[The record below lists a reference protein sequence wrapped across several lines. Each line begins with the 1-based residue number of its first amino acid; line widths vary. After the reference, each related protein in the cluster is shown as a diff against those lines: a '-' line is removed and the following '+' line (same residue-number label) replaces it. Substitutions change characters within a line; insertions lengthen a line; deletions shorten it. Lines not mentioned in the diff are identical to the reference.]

1 MGVALVAPLT
11 QSDSEVRMDNKS
23 DKTHEADGMNG
34 PSNTSTRGG
43 QARLGGFGD
52 DQGTRVG
59 RPDAPRREEGGTN
72 EAGPSSRSTPEG
84 LEGSILE
91 GEDTIRGNG

>member
-1 MGVALVAPLT
+1 MST
-11 QSDSEVRMDNKS
+11 RDNKT

-59 RPDAPRREEGGTN
+59 HPDAPRRAQERGQSEGDDSARLSAQSTN
-72 EAGPSSRSTPEG
+72 EGIEG
-84 LEGSILE
+84 AILE
-91 GEDTIRGNG
+91 EDGGSTRGNG

>member
-1 MGVALVAPLT
+1 MST
-11 QSDSEVRMDNKS
+11 KDNQT

-34 PSNTSTRGG
+34 ASNSSTRGG

-59 RPDAPRREEGGTN
+59 KPDAPKRAQGGSGDGSSEARLSSSATSEGV
-72 EAGPSSRSTPEG
+72 EG
-84 LEGSILE
+84 AILD
-91 GEDTIRGNG
+91 GDDDRTRGNG

>member
-1 MGVALVAPLT
+1 
-11 QSDSEVRMDNKS
+11 MDNKS

-43 QARLGGFGD
+43 AARRGGFGD

-59 RPDAPRREEGGTN
+59 HPDAPQREEGSTN
-72 EAGPSSRSTPEG
+72 AAGPSSRSVKEG
-84 LEGSILE
+84 LEGAILE
-91 GEDTIRGNG
+91 GEDTIRDNG

>member
-1 MGVALVAPLT
+1 
-11 QSDSEVRMDNKS
+11 MDNES

-34 PSNTSTRGG
+34 PSTSSTRGG

-59 RPDAPRREEGGTN
+59 HPDAPKRAQSGDESARLSAQATN
-72 EAGPSSRSTPEG
+72 EGIEG
-84 LEGSILE
+84 AILDDDAS
-91 GEDTIRGNG
+91 GTRGNG

>member
-1 MGVALVAPLT
+1 
-11 QSDSEVRMDNKS
+11 MDNES

-34 PSNTSTRGG
+34 PSTSSTRGG

-59 RPDAPRREEGGTN
+59 HPDAPKRAQGGSG
-72 EAGPSSRSTPEG
+72 EAGTDEARLSSSSTSEG
-84 LEGSILE
+84 IEGAILE
-91 GEDTIRGNG
+91 GDDSTRGNG